1 MRKKAAAIVLSF
13 SMVASTWMPAAT
25 VQATEYEESTTE
37 YVVQLEDAQSVEEVL
52 EENAEAVSEKEE
64 SDDLKEEQ
72 VLVLNLTPSEAEAL
86 ENREDVVSI
95 EENIIFQ
102 GSSAEVEEPT
112 AKKKAVVGKD
122 MREEQWNLKAIHL
135 PQEREENQEEIKVA
149 VLDSGVSFDKDVPV
163 EGNIAISDVLES
175 ENVMF
180 DDASG
185 HGTGIAG
192 MIAAQDNE
200 DRIRGIH
207 PEAKV
212 YSIRVLNENNQAT
225 LSQVIAGIYKAIDL
239 DCKILNMSFGTMT
252 DSEALHQAVRSAYD
266 AGMLLIA
273 AGGNTEGASIEYP
286 AAYPEVMAVG
296 ATDNTGNKIQTTSD
310 GEELEILAPGSQI
323 PTTGLFGGVMITEGT
338 SMATAQVSA
347 AASLLWSKDSTKS
360 AGFIRSLLKNTTQ
373 DVAESGISGSGLLDI
388 EKAEQ
393 MYTEMENIYVEE
405 AMDYQEIQ
413 ENNREAEVYDEVEL
427 VNGLWGNSNH
437 QNLATSAASD
447 YTIDAKYVQLM
458 AKSAHM
464 PDESPYNVARG
475 FHATGNYVLQLRFL
489 YCCANYLRS
498 GKNINDAISLAISQS
513 TISKTEYEK
522 LIAQTKAMLNA
533 VFIDATIESTSEG
546 RFYKTVGMAM
556 HLIGDTFAHRTIVP
570 QYTIEGTNPK
580 EPIYSTKAGSKTV
593 KFGSSDFKSGGSL
606 ESDAQLKKWIKSSA
620 ENADKI
626 CRHWKCF
633 QRGVKLGV
641 MEFKDIKNFGL
652 LSNVNGKIDNAARA
666 GIYED
671 NINFCRERYDDA
683 DSACEYFFRCI
694 MGKKK
699 YNGVVIFEPV
709 EKYVV
714 LNNFKN
720 YAKKAG
726 MDTSIL
732 SDEEW
737 AKVSTPSMY

>member
-149 VLDSGVSFDKDVPV
+149 VLDSGVLFDKDVPV

-266 AGMLLIA
+266 AGMLLVA

-338 SMATAQVSA
+338 SIATAQVSA

-413 ENNREAEVYDEVEL
+413 ENNREAEAYDEVEL
-427 VNGLWGNSNH
+427 VNGLWTKKNH
-437 QNLATSAASD
+437 QDMSQNAATGYKISATNLTILSTAAQKAD
-447 YTIDAKYVQLM
+447 Y
-458 AKSAHM
+458 
-464 PDESPYNVARG
+464 EPYNAAAML
-475 FHATGNYVLQLRFL
+475 HATGNYVEALHFL
-489 YCCANYLRS
+489 YECAAQLRS
-498 GKNINDAISLAISQS
+498 GKAINAAVSAAEKVALKHDENGEL
-513 TISKTEYEK
+513 TETR
-522 LIAQTKAMLNA
+522 AQLKKQVTTLLN
-533 VFIDATIESTSEG
+533 TSIVSGVSETSAEA
-546 RFYKTVGMAM
+546 RYYKVLGFAL
-556 HLIGDTFAHRTIVP
+556 HLTGDTFAHRTIVP
-570 QYTIEGTNPK
+570 KYTVAGTNPK
-580 EPIYSTKAGSKTV
+580 NVVYSTNAKSANA
-593 KFGSSDFKSGGSL
+593 KFGTSDFKEQGTHTK
-606 ESDAQLKKWIKSSA
+606 ESDAILKTWAKSSHKYQ
-620 ENADKI
+620 DQI
-626 CRHWKCF
+626 CRRWKCF
-633 QRGVKLGV
+633 QRTVNLGV
-641 MEFKDIKNFGL
+641 MEFKDIKNFA
-652 LSNVNGKIDNAARA
+652 SNKTKD
-666 GIYED
+666 YED
-671 NINFCRERYDDA
+671 NSKFCTERFVDAQTACDVLFSDSYDKEVYDG
-683 DSACEYFFRCI
+683 I
-694 MGKKK
+694 G
-699 YNGVVIFEPV
+699 IFAPV
-709 EKYVV
+709 EKNVM
-714 LNNFKN
+714 LNNL
-720 YAKKAG
+720 KKYSKEAG
-726 MDTSIL
+726 MDITCFT
-732 SDEEW
+732 DTEW
-737 AKVSTPSMY
+737 AKISTPDMY

>member
-1 MRKKAAAIVLSF
+1 MRKKAAALVLSF

-37 YVVQLEDAQSVEEVL
+37 YVVQLEDAQGVEEVL
-52 EENAEAVSEKEE
+52 EENAEAILEKEE

-112 AKKKAVVGKD
+112 AKKKAAAGKD

-266 AGMLLIA
+266 AGMLLVA

-338 SMATAQVSA
+338 SIATAQVSA

-405 AMDYQEIQ
+405 TVDYQEIQ
-413 ENNREAEVYDEVEL
+413 ENNREAEVYDEVDL
-427 VNGLWGNSNH
+427 VNGLWEKDMHEAMAGEAATYAKLSSD
-437 QNLATSAASD
+437 NLKLLKQAVRYADDKCQDVS
-447 YTIDAKYVQLM
+447 LL
-458 AKSAHM
+458 
-464 PDESPYNVARG
+464 
-475 FHATGNYVLQLRFL
+475 HATGNYVADLHFL
-489 YCCANYLRS
+489 YECAALVRKGMTGPEAVQQAAAKTLNMETGADKKQDLQNAVTTLLKVDLVAGVS
-498 GKNINDAISLAISQS
+498 EKSNDARYYKVLGLA
-513 TISKTEYEK
+513 
-522 LIAQTKAMLNA
+522 L
-533 VFIDATIESTSEG
+533 
-546 RFYKTVGMAM
+546 
-556 HLIGDTFAHRTIVP
+556 HLVGDTFAHRTIVP
-570 QYTIEGTNPK
+570 KYTVAGTNPQNVV
-580 EPIYSTKAGSKTV
+580 YSTSATSANA
-593 KFGSSDFKSGGSL
+593 KFGTSDFKEQGSHTK
-606 ESDAQLKKWIKSSA
+606 ESDATLKIWAKSSHKYQ
-620 ENADKI
+620 DQI
-626 CRHWKCF
+626 CRRWKCF
-633 QRGVKLGV
+633 QRTVNLGV
-641 MEFKDIKNFGL
+641 MEFKDIKNFA
-652 LSNVNGKIDNAARA
+652 SNKTKK
-666 GIYED
+666 YED
-671 NINFCRERYDDA
+671 KSNFCKERFVDAQTACDVLFSDSYDKEVYDG
-683 DSACEYFFRCI
+683 I
-694 MGKKK
+694 G
-699 YNGVVIFEPV
+699 IFAPV
-709 EKYVV
+709 EKNVM
-714 LNNFKN
+714 LNNL
-720 YAKKAG
+720 KKYSKEAG
-726 MDTSIL
+726 MDITCFT
-732 SDEEW
+732 DTEW
-737 AKVSTPSMY
+737 AKISTPDMY

>member
-1 MRKKAAAIVLSF
+1 
-13 SMVASTWMPAAT
+13 MPAAT

-310 GEELEILAPGSQI
+310 GEELGKEE
-323 PTTGLFGGVMITEGT
+323 TGDSGT
-338 SMATAQVSA
+338 GKSNSDNRTVWRCDDHRRNQYRNCTGQCSSFSA
-347 AASLLWSKDSTKS
+347 VVKRQYKKCRFYPQS
-360 AGFIRSLLKNTTQ
+360 F
-373 DVAESGISGSGLLDI
+373 
-388 EKAEQ
+388 
-393 MYTEMENIYVEE
+393 EE
-405 AMDYQEIQ
+405 
-413 ENNREAEVYDEVEL
+413 YD
-427 VNGLWGNSNH
+427 
-437 QNLATSAASD
+437 
-447 YTIDAKYVQLM
+447 
-458 AKSAHM
+458 
-464 PDESPYNVARG
+464 
-475 FHATGNYVLQLRFL
+475 TG
-489 YCCANYLRS
+489 CS
-498 GKNINDAISLAISQS
+498 GKW
-513 TISKTEYEK
+513 
-522 LIAQTKAMLNA
+522 
-533 VFIDATIESTSEG
+533 
-546 RFYKTVGMAM
+546 
-556 HLIGDTFAHRTIVP
+556 H
-570 QYTIEGTNPK
+570 
-580 EPIYSTKAGSKTV
+580 
-593 KFGSSDFKSGGSL
+593 
-606 ESDAQLKKWIKSSA
+606 
-620 ENADKI
+620 
-626 CRHWKCF
+626 
-633 QRGVKLGV
+633 
-641 MEFKDIKNFGL
+641 
-652 LSNVNGKIDNAARA
+652 
-666 GIYED
+666 
-671 NINFCRERYDDA
+671 
-683 DSACEYFFRCI
+683 FRI
-694 MGKKK
+694 WT
-699 YNGVVIFEPV
+699 
-709 EKYVV
+709 
-714 LNNFKN
+714 
-720 YAKKAG
+720 A
-726 MDTSIL
+726 
-732 SDEEW
+732 
-737 AKVSTPSMY
+737 

>member
-338 SMATAQVSA
+338 SIATAQVSA

-413 ENNREAEVYDEVEL
+413 ENNREAEAYDEVEL
-427 VNGLWGNSNH
+427 VNGLWTKKNH
-437 QNLATSAASD
+437 QDMSQNAATGYKISATNLTILSTAAQKAD
-447 YTIDAKYVQLM
+447 Y
-458 AKSAHM
+458 
-464 PDESPYNVARG
+464 EPYNAAAML
-475 FHATGNYVLQLRFL
+475 HATGNYVEALHFL
-489 YCCANYLRS
+489 YECAALVRKGMTGPEAVQQATAKTLNM
-498 GKNINDAISLAISQS
+498 GKGAAKKQELQNAVLTLLKADLVAGVSEKSNDARYYKVLGFAI
-513 TISKTEYEK
+513 
-522 LIAQTKAMLNA
+522 
-533 VFIDATIESTSEG
+533 
-546 RFYKTVGMAM
+546 
-556 HLIGDTFAHRTIVP
+556 HLTGDIFAHRTIVP
-570 QYTIEGTNPK
+570 KYTVAGTNPQNAV
-580 EPIYSTKAGSKTV
+580 YSTSATSANA
-593 KFGSSDFKSGGSL
+593 KFGTSNFKEQGSHTK
-606 ESDAQLKKWIKSSA
+606 ESDATLKTWARSSH
-620 ENADKI
+620 DYQDQI
-626 CRHWKCF
+626 CRRWKCF
-633 QRGVKLGV
+633 QRTVNLGV
-641 MEFKDIKNFGL
+641 MEFKDIKNFA
-652 LSNVNGKIDNAARA
+652 SKDPKE
-666 GIYED
+666 YED
-671 NINFCRERYDDA
+671 NSKFCTERFVDAQDACDALFAYSYDKDVY
-683 DSACEYFFRCI
+683 DGI
-694 MGKKK
+694 D
-699 YNGVVIFEPV
+699 IFVPLQKNV
-709 EKYVV
+709 M
-714 LNNFKN
+714 LNNLKGHS
-720 YAKKAG
+720 KEAG
-726 MDTSIL
+726 MDITCFT
-732 SDEEW
+732 DAEW
-737 AKVSTPSMY
+737 AKISTPSMY

>member
-1 MRKKAAAIVLSF
+1 MRKKAATLVLSF

-72 VLVLNLTPSEAEAL
+72 VLVLNLTPSEVEVL

-112 AKKKAVVGKD
+112 AKKKAATGKD

-266 AGMLLIA
+266 AGMLLVA

-338 SMATAQVSA
+338 SIATAQVSA

-413 ENNREAEVYDEVEL
+413 ENNREAEAYDEVEL
-427 VNGLWGNSNH
+427 VNGLWKKAMHEAMAGEAATYTKLSSD
-437 QNLATSAASD
+437 NL
-447 YTIDAKYVQLM
+447 KLLK
-458 AKSAHM
+458 KSVLYA
-464 PDESPYNVARG
+464 DDKCQDVSLL
-475 FHATGNYVLQLRFL
+475 HATGNYVANVHFL
-489 YCCANYLRS
+489 YECAALVRKGMTGPDAVEQAAAKTLNMAKSKDKKVAL
-498 GKNINDAISLAISQS
+498 KNAVVTLLQTDLIAGVAEKSNDARYYKVLGLA
-513 TISKTEYEK
+513 
-522 LIAQTKAMLNA
+522 L
-533 VFIDATIESTSEG
+533 
-546 RFYKTVGMAM
+546 
-556 HLIGDTFAHRTIVP
+556 HLVGDTFAHRTIVP
-570 QYTIEGTNPK
+570 KYTVVGTNPQK
-580 EPIYSTKAGSKTV
+580 VVYSTSAKSANA
-593 KFGSSDFKSGGSL
+593 KFGTSDFKEQGSHTK
-606 ESDAQLKKWIKSSA
+606 ESDATLKTWAKESSKHQ
-620 ENADKI
+620 NQI
-626 CRHWKCF
+626 CKRWKCF
-633 QRGVKLGV
+633 QRTVNLGV
-641 MEFKDIKNFGL
+641 MEFKDIKNFA
-652 LSNVNGKIDNAARA
+652 SNGNKD
-666 GIYED
+666 YED
-671 NINFCRERYDDA
+671 NSKFCTERFVDAQAACDVLFSDSYDKD
-683 DSACEYFFRCI
+683 EYD
-694 MGKKK
+694 
-699 YNGVVIFEPV
+699 GVNIFAPV
-709 EKYVV
+709 EKNVM
-714 LNNFKN
+714 LNNFKG
-720 YAKKAG
+720 YSKEAG
-726 MDTSIL
+726 MDMTYYT
-732 SDEEW
+732 DAEW
-737 AKVSTPSMY
+737 AKVSTPDMY